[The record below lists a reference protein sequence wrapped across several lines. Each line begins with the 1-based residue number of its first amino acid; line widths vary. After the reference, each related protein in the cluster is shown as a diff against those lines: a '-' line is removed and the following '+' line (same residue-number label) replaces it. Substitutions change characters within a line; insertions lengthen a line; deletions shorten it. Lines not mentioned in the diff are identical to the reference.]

1 MAVIIPNNNIMT
13 AMNPFKLERG
23 KFQSLVNLGK

>member
-1 MAVIIPNNNIMT
+1 MAVINYFNVMT

>member
-1 MAVIIPNNNIMT
+1 MAVINYYNTMT